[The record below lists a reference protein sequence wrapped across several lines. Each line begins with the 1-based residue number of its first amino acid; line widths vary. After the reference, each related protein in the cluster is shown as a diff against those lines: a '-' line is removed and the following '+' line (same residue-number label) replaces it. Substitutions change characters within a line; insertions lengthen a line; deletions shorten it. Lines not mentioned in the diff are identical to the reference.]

1 MSRRN
6 RIVIVAVGLAAAALI
21 LGVTVLRRGGRGDLI
36 LASGTVEATDADLG
50 FQVAGRIES
59 IAVREGALVAQ
70 GQELAVLDRRE
81 LLARKR
87 MAEAQAASQEAA
99 LNELTSG
106 FRQEDIGQARAE
118 LRAAESRRATAAL
131 DLERARN
138 LRAGGA
144 ISQQS
149 LDHAES
155 ALETARADV
164 ERAEEA
170 LRLLV
175 SGPRAERIAAQEASL
190 AQAEAAVEQAD
201 ALLDFSVIRAPF
213 PGLVT
218 VRHREP
224 GEAVTPGA
232 PVLTVMN
239 PDDRWVRIYVAARDA
254 GRVSLGQPATITSDA
269 YDDRTYGG
277 EVVFIASEAEFTP
290 RNVQTTEERVKLVY
304 QVKVRI
310 PDDPA
315 LDLKPGLAA
324 DVRLEVEPR

>member
-1 MSRRN
+1 MSRRV
-6 RIVIVAVGLAAAALI
+6 RIVLAVVGLVLAGL
-21 LGVTVLRRGGRGDLI
+21 VLRLTLFAPDETGKMI

-59 IAVREGALVAQ
+59 IAVREGAEVEE
-70 GQELAVLDRRE
+70 GRELAVLDRRE
-81 LLARKR
+81 LLARRR
-87 MAEAQAASQEAA
+87 MAEAQAVAA
-99 LNELTSG
+99 RATLEELTSG
-106 FRQEDIGQARAE
+106 FREEDIGQARAA
-118 LRAAESRRATAAL
+118 LRAAESRRATAAV
-131 DLERARN
+131 DVERARN

-155 ALETARADV
+155 ALEMAQADV
-164 ERAEEA
+164 ERSEEA

-175 SGPRAERIAAQEASL
+175 SGPRAERIAAQEGAL
-190 AQAEAAVEQAD
+190 AQAEAAVEQAE
-201 ALLDFSVIRAPF
+201 ALLDFATIRAPF
-213 PGLVT
+213 RGRIT

-239 PDDRWVRIYVAARDA
+239 PDDRWVRIYVPARDV
-254 GRVSLGQPATITSDA
+254 GRVALGQPASITADA
-269 YDDRTYGG
+269 YDARTYPG

-310 PDDPA
+310 VGDPD

-324 DVRLEVEPR
+324 DVRLEVPPR